1 MGYPLFLATAWGTW
15 QILRKTPT
23 TKVV

>member
-1 MGYPLFLATAWGTW
+1 MGYPMFILTAWGTW

-23 TKVV
+23 TKIN